1 MFRSLRGR
9 QKLARY
15 KGGSKVIRR
24 ILIFSDGGA
33 RGNPGPAASAF
44 VAFSETNDLIVRDAR
59 FLGLS
64 TNNQAEYH
72 ALITAL
78 EFAAKAKYEEVL
90 CHLDSELVVKQLRG
104 EYSVK
109 NPKLRRLWQRVQ
121 DLEKAFKKVSYI
133 NVPRTQSNIQAADA
147 LLNETL
153 DKHFEQKAGKRM

>member
-1 MFRSLRGR
+1 M
-9 QKLARY
+9 
-15 KGGSKVIRR
+15 
-24 ILIFSDGGA
+24 IFSDGGA

-44 VAFSETNDLIVRDAR
+44 IAFSETNDLIAKKAR
-59 FLGLS
+59 YLGSS

-78 EFAAKAKYEEVL
+78 EFAAKANYEEVL

-109 NPKLRRLWQRVQ
+109 DPKLKQLWQRVQ
-121 DLEKAFKKVSYI
+121 DLEKAFKKISYI
-133 NVPRTQSNIQAADA
+133 NVPRTQTGIQAADA

-153 DKHFEQKAGKRM
+153 DKHFEAKSR